1 MTAKLDASK
10 GLLSKSADLASQ
22 GFTQTFIEQ
31 IVSAGVETGNELA
44 GAILESTPETQENL
58 RALFEALETE
68 SATGMDSLAAEIY
81 EKQGL
86 ATAALEQLYATT
98 QSDLSDALIEQQAT
112 LAKALEEAATALY
125 DSVAEISTELQEQID
140 DMDGMFGGLG
150 KTLDQFLAKL
160 QNIKDFAFDES
171 LKAATMP
178 GGSMAGSVVAASKE
192 LRNAAGIAIDS
203 ASDVAGVLTYLDD
216 RIAGASAYANLAST
230 SAAQRQSALGS
241 LAGFTSQRNTLGG
254 VSAEAAVGTVININV
269 KTDSSQSL
277 AMVGKSLGNTLT
289 KYVTGGGQVIVSP
302 V

>member
-1 MTAKLDASK
+1 
-10 GLLSKSADLASQ
+10 
-22 GFTQTFIEQ
+22 
-31 IVSAGVETGNELA
+31 
-44 GAILESTPETQENL
+44 
-58 RALFEALETE
+58 
-68 SATGMDSLAAEIY
+68 MDSLAAEIY

-112 LAKALEEAATALY
+112 LSKALEGAATALY

-160 QNIKDFAFDES
+160 QNVKDFAFDKS
-171 LKAATMP
+171 LDAAMMP
-178 GGSMAGSVVAASKE
+178 GGSFGESVSSATAGIK
-192 LRNAAGIAIDS
+192 NAAGIAIDS
-203 ASDVAGVLTYLDD
+203 VGDVAGVLSYLDD
-216 RIAGASAYANLAST
+216 RIRLAEGYTNLAST
-230 SAAQRQSALGS
+230 SAAQRASALTS
-241 LAGFTSQRNTLGG
+241 LAGFRSSRDSITAGG
-254 VSAEAAVGTVININV
+254 SPEAAVGTVININV